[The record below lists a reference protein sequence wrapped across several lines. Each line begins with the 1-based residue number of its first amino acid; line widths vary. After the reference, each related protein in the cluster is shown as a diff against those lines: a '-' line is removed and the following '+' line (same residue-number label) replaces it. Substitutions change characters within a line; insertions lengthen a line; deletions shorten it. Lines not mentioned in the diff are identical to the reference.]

1 MKDMFFQFDYSS
13 SIFYRALANFC
24 SENGPNMNPWQ
35 VLLRE
40 AYNEGAQVSAHVW
53 ERVLACENDNKRE
66 RRVRV
71 FVRERGSEGERQR
84 VTIRQKLLW
93 YPSGKLRKALSL
105 HARHGMVVIV
115 VVVVFDRT
123 HILIGRREKD
133 SKAAASGRCSSMPL
147 SLSHFLSHVLE
158 KGINVTI
165 DQTTTITVKNYEWT
179 NEC

>member
-24 SENGPNMNPWQ
+24 SEKGPNMNPWQ

-53 ERVLACENDNKRE
+53 ERVLACENDNMRE

-105 HARHGMVVIV
+105 RARHGMVVIVVV

-147 SLSHFLSHVLE
+147 SLSFSLSCAWE
-158 KGINVTI
+158 RR
-165 DQTTTITVKNYEWT
+165 QE
-179 NEC
+179 